1 MKIIEEFID
10 SLFSGVVETSE
21 TKQLKADLLANAED
35 RYEDLL
41 SQGKSENGTIISEFG
56 TIDELMEELNLENK
70 QVDETNDS
78 MNGLPEI
85 SVEEGLD
92 YLAVQR
98 KGAIQIGLGVVAIM
112 VGVGLLVGMRG
123 VLSNGLGLVVAMDKQ
138 LGQRLIPIK
147 LKKEVAQREQSFQRS
162 FIFCMAAGVVFCILG
177 LIPVVVFSSGLHL
190 MMRRSMHQMMGG
202 QYYNG
207 TMGISWLFFLVS
219 VGVFLF
225 IFGGVIKGSFNKLLN
240 ETYFYSEH
248 VGHPDF
254 APQQTK
260 TEEGPVGNP
269 VGAII
274 ASVYWPLVVALYLF
288 ISFVLGDWRFSW
300 LIFMFAGIF
309 YNTIQAFLHKH

>member
-41 SQGKSENGTIISEFG
+41 SQGKSENEAIGTIISEFG

-70 QVDETNDS
+70 QVDEPNDS

-123 VLSNGLGLVVAMDKQ
+123 VLSNGLGLVCLFIGVAIGVPLFIVAGNRFVAMDKQ

-147 LKKEVAQREQSFQRS
+147 LKRS
-162 FIFCMAAGVVFCILG
+162 CTKRTKFSTIIYFLYGSGRSFCILG

-248 VGHPDF
+248 VGHPEY
-254 APQQTK
+254 APKQTK
-260 TEEGPVGNP
+260 QRKVLWEILSVQLLHPFIGP
-269 VGAII
+269 
-274 ASVYWPLVVALYLF
+274 
-288 ISFVLGDWRFSW
+288 
-300 LIFMFAGIF
+300 
-309 YNTIQAFLHKH
+309 

>member
-1 MKIIEEFID
+1 M
-10 SLFSGVVETSE
+10 
-21 TKQLKADLLANAED
+21 
-35 RYEDLL
+35 L
-41 SQGKSENGTIISEFG
+41 SQGKSENEAIGTIISEFG
-56 TIDELMEELNLENK
+56 TIDELMEDLNLENK

-123 VLSNGLGLVVAMDKQ
+123 VLSNGLGLVCLFIGVAIGVPLFIVAGNRFVAMDKQ

-190 MMRRSMHQMMGG
+190 MMRRSMHQILM
-202 QYYNG
+202 N
-207 TMGISWLFFLVS
+207 
-219 VGVFLF
+219 VG
-225 IFGGVIKGSFNKLLN
+225 
-240 ETYFYSEH
+240 E
-248 VGHPDF
+248 
-254 APQQTK
+254 
-260 TEEGPVGNP
+260 
-269 VGAII
+269 
-274 ASVYWPLVVALYLF
+274 
-288 ISFVLGDWRFSW
+288 
-300 LIFMFAGIF
+300 
-309 YNTIQAFLHKH
+309 

>member
-41 SQGKSENGTIISEFG
+41 SQGKSENEAIGTIISEFG

-70 QVDETNDS
+70 QVDEPNDS

-123 VLSNGLGLVVAMDKQ
+123 VLSNGLGLVCLFIGVAIGVPLFIVAGNRFVAMDKQ

-147 LKKEVAQREQSFQRS
+147 LKRS
-162 FIFCMAAGVVFCILG
+162 CTKRTKFSTIIYFCMAAGVVF
-177 LIPVVVFSSGLHL
+177 VF
-190 MMRRSMHQMMGG
+190 
-202 QYYNG
+202 
-207 TMGISWLFFLVS
+207 WV
-219 VGVFLF
+219 
-225 IFGGVIKGSFNKLLN
+225 
-240 ETYFYSEH
+240 
-248 VGHPDF
+248 
-254 APQQTK
+254 
-260 TEEGPVGNP
+260 
-269 VGAII
+269 
-274 ASVYWPLVVALYLF
+274 
-288 ISFVLGDWRFSW
+288 
-300 LIFMFAGIF
+300 
-309 YNTIQAFLHKH
+309 

>member
-1 MKIIEEFID
+1 
-10 SLFSGVVETSE
+10 
-21 TKQLKADLLANAED
+21 
-35 RYEDLL
+35 
-41 SQGKSENGTIISEFG
+41 
-56 TIDELMEELNLENK
+56 
-70 QVDETNDS
+70 
-78 MNGLPEI
+78 
-85 SVEEGLD
+85 
-92 YLAVQR
+92 
-98 KGAIQIGLGVVAIM
+98 M
-112 VGVGLLVGMRG
+112 VGVGLLVGIRG
-123 VLSNGLGLVVAMDKQ
+123 VLSNGLGLVCLFIGVAIGVPLFIVAGNRFVAMDKQ

-162 FIFCMAAGVVFCILG
+162 FLFCMAAGVVFCILG

-274 ASVYWPLVVALYLF
+274 ASVYWPLVVELYLF

>member
-41 SQGKSENGTIISEFG
+41 SQGKSENEAIGTIISEFG

-123 VLSNGLGLVVAMDKQ
+123 VLSNGLGLVCLFIGVAIGVPLFIVAGNRFVAMDKQ

-147 LKKEVAQREQSFQRS
+147 LKKRS
-162 FIFCMAAGVVFCILG
+162 CTKRTKFSTIIYFLYGSGRRFFVFW
-177 LIPVVVFSSGLHL
+177 V
-190 MMRRSMHQMMGG
+190 
-202 QYYNG
+202 
-207 TMGISWLFFLVS
+207 
-219 VGVFLF
+219 
-225 IFGGVIKGSFNKLLN
+225 
-240 ETYFYSEH
+240 
-248 VGHPDF
+248 
-254 APQQTK
+254 
-260 TEEGPVGNP
+260 
-269 VGAII
+269 
-274 ASVYWPLVVALYLF
+274 
-288 ISFVLGDWRFSW
+288 
-300 LIFMFAGIF
+300 
-309 YNTIQAFLHKH
+309 